1 MFRKV
6 KGIAYRQCYKLRI
19 ASMFAEYPGRT
30 LYSLYVKTLRNG
42 KEASSTLASLI
53 GTMFTLGADHRQIKN
68 ERIIFTT
75 MNNKDIDF
83 AHSEIGIYCSNFQ
96 STLK

>member
-53 GTMFTLGADHRQIKN
+53 GTMFTLGADHRQMKN
-68 ERIIFTT
+68 ERIFFYH
-75 MNNKDIDF
+75 N
-83 AHSEIGIYCSNFQ
+83 E
-96 STLK
+96 